1 MSTNS
6 RRPIMILIDLLGK
19 KWMLRV
25 LWELQQSPCTF
36 RQLQARCGDI
46 SPTTINNRIKELH
59 KTGLVNKS
67 TEHGYS
73 LSEQGAE
80 LITLFLP
87 INQFSERWAE
97 HLTDH

>member
-1 MSTNS
+1 MSTS
-6 RRPIMILIDLLGK
+6 SRPIMILIDLLGK

-46 SPTTINNRIKELH
+46 SPTTINSRIKELH
-59 KTGLVNKS
+59 KTGLVDKS
-67 TEHGYS
+67 TEYGYS
-73 LSEQGAE
+73 LSEQGDE
-80 LITLFLP
+80 LVTLFLP

-97 HLTDH
+97 ELANR